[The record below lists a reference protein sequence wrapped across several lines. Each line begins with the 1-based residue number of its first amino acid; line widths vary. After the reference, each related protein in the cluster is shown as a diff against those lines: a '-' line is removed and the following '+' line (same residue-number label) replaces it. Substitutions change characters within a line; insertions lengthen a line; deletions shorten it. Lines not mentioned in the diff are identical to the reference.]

1 MEINYEEKH
10 MEKFF
15 TISFIDEDGNISG
28 ISGFESDP
36 KIRKYFRDQ
45 VIKEL
50 RNIFGGNKKIHE

>member
-1 MEINYEEKH
+1 MTKKEYRDKWKKGNSNKAVNEI
-10 MEKFF
+10 M
-15 TISFIDEDGNISG
+15 G
-28 ISGFESDP
+28 IKYHDP